1 MDATKMTSSNLA
13 EALRLASMGVHVF
26 PVAPGQKRPASPSG
40 QNDATTD
47 PAVITHWWAGRPDA
61 NVGIACEPSGLYVVD
76 LDCKGE
82 VDGFA
87 SWAALVTEHGDVPQ
101 TYRVR
106 TWSGGEHLYFKMPAD
121 LLKNTQGKLGPGI
134 DTRGNGYVVAPPS
147 VINGSAYVALN
158 DAPPAPL
165 PEWIERLCRKVEP
178 APAPGRA
185 TLPPAGDPLWAPRA
199 EHAPADEVLAR
210 VRQLAEVL
218 AAAPDGQ
225 GNATAARMAYMA
237 GGYVGAGQ
245 IADDEAADL
254 LIRALDTWSYREA
267 DDRRRDERTIRAQ
280 IAEGAKHPRAWEA
293 ARGGSAAAPEV
304 SDEEVQETDPLSD
317 WSTDDGQAR
326 YLRQHLGGMLYA
338 IGLGWHLWDGARW
351 RAVDERRVSHLV
363 KEHYKGRFDYHM
375 AQLER
380 TKDPVWRDRAEMF
393 KRFMSTRKLQA
404 TIAAMERV
412 EPIEADALDAHPD
425 LLNTPAGIVDLRDG
439 AVWPHDPKALMTKV
453 TRGSYRRGYQHPD
466 WSAALE
472 SLPADVRPFFQL
484 RAGQA
489 ATGHIPESDDCLVL
503 QGNGA
508 NGKSLMASDGI
519 MPALGDY
526 ALLASPG
533 LILAKGS
540 SGGASPERA
549 SVRGARF
556 VLVEELPEGRA
567 LSIEEIKRII
577 GTSSITARLLYKDE
591 MTFTTSHTL
600 FVTTNYLPNVN
611 ETDDGAWRRMC
622 LVNFPYRFSQAP
634 QGDDEKAGDAGLKAR
649 VRLGE
654 QGQHDAIV
662 TWLVEGAMRYYADR
676 AAIMENA
683 RPARVA
689 ADTLAWRASADRV
702 LAYFSARLVVDAGA
716 MVAKPDLYADFC
728 EYLADGGHAKWSM
741 ETFFGRL
748 SKHECYRRARLAEG
762 QTRNAA
768 ALSRPAH
775 RGVVGVSFGPDAVKL
790 PAVPRIVRGVRFRT
804 DADDLH
810 GVA

>member
-1 MDATKMTSSNLA
+1 MTNDMLA
-13 EALRLASMGVHVF
+13 EALRLATLGVHVF
-26 PVAPGQKRPASPSG
+26 PLAEGRKVPATGHGQK
-40 QNDATTD
+40 DATTD
-47 PAVITHWWAGRPDA
+47 RDTIVRWWTARPSA
-61 NVGIACEPSGLYVVD
+61 NVGITCDRSGLYVVD
-76 LDCKGE
+76 IDCKGAA
-82 VDGFA
+82 DGYA
-87 SWAALVTEHGDVPQ
+87 SWAALVAEHGEVPP

-106 TWSGGEHLYFKMPAD
+106 TWSGGEHLYFLMPAEP
-121 LLKNTQGKLGPGI
+121 LANTAGKLAPGI

-147 VINGSAYVALN
+147 VIEGAAYVVLDGRAPAAL
-158 DAPPAPL
+158 PA
-165 PEWIERLCRKVEP
+165 WIENLCRKAAKP
-178 APAPGRA
+178 ALPAPGA
-185 TLPPAGDPLWAPRA
+185 AVLPPADDQFWMLPQGA
-199 EHAPADEVLAR
+199 HAPASEVVAR
-210 VRQLAEVL
+210 VRVL
-218 AAAPDGQ
+218 ASELADAPDGQ
-225 GNATAARMAYMA
+225 GNAAAARVAYMA

-245 IADDEAADL
+245 IGGDEAADL
-254 LIRALDTWSYREA
+254 LIHALDGWTYR
-267 DDRRRDERTIRAQ
+267 DPSDRYRDERTIRSQ
-280 IAEGAKHPRAWEA
+280 IAEGSKAPRAWEA
-293 ARGGSAAAPEV
+293 ATVRAAEVVAEV
-304 SDEEVQETDPLSD
+304 SDDEVKETDPLSD

-326 YLRQHLGGMLYA
+326 YLRKHVGGMLYA

-375 AQLER
+375 SKLDQ
-380 TKDPVWRDRAEMF
+380 TKDPVWRERAEMF

-404 TIAAMERV
+404 IITAMERV
-412 EPIEADALDAHPD
+412 EPVEADALDAHPD
-425 LLNTPAGIVDLRDG
+425 LLNTPGGIVNLRDG
-439 AVWPHDPKALMTKV
+439 TAWPHDPKALLTKV
-453 TRGSYRRGYQHPD
+453 TRGSYRPGFRHVD
-466 WSAALE
+466 WDAALE

-533 LILAKGS
+533 LILAKGT

-591 MTFTTSHTL
+591 MTFRTSHTL

-611 ETDDGAWRRMC
+611 ETDDGAWRRLC
-622 LVNFPYRFSQAP
+622 LVNFPYRFTQRP
-634 QGDDEKAGDAGLKAR
+634 EGEDDRAGDAGLKAR
-649 VRLGE
+649 VRQGE

-662 TWLVEGAMRYYADR
+662 TWLVEGAMRYYAEPLS
-676 AAIMENA
+676 IMENQ

-702 LAYFSARLVVDAGA
+702 LAYFNARLVVDPGG
-716 MVAKPDLYADFC
+716 MVAKPDLYADFV
-728 EYLADGGHAKWSM
+728 EYLTEGGHTKWSQ

-748 SKHECYRRARLAEG
+748 TKHEMYRRARLTEG
-762 QTRNAA
+762 QTRNVSS
-768 ALSRPAH
+768 LSRPSAH
-775 RGVVGVSFGPDAVKL
+775 GVVGVSFGPDVVKL
-790 PAVPRIVRGVRFRT
+790 PAVPRIVRGVRFRA